1 MQFTVE
7 RGEHAWVARFTAM
20 ASPCEVHISCE
31 DKSEAKRLA
40 SLAVE
45 ETRRIEQKFSRYR
58 DDNIVY
64 AINTSQ
70 GRPIDIDAE
79 TYQLL
84 QFAGQCY
91 ELSGGL
97 FDITSGVLRTAWK
110 FDGREADPDHKKI
123 ENLLARVG
131 WPRVRL
137 TETDFALQSGME
149 IDFGGIGKEYA
160 VDRVAQ
166 NLFAEGECA
175 VMINFGGD
183 IRVISP
189 ESHERPWV
197 IGIEDPGLEDTA
209 LGQVEL
215 NNGAVATSGD
225 SRRYCVHKGKRLG
238 HILNP
243 KTGWP
248 IEGAPR
254 SVTVLGG
261 TCVEAGLLSTLAMLQ
276 GAEAE
281 EFLKDQDTQYHC
293 VW

>member
-1 MQFTVE
+1 
-7 RGEHAWVARFTAM
+7 
-20 ASPCEVHISCE
+20 
-31 DKSEAKRLA
+31 LA
-40 SLAVE
+40 SLAVS
-45 ETRRIEQKFSRYR
+45 ETRRIEKKYSRYR
-58 DDNIVY
+58 DDNVVY
-64 AINTSQ
+64 AINNADGSDVE
-70 GRPIDIDAE
+70 IDIE
-79 TYQLL
+79 TFQLL

-91 ELSGGL
+91 ELSNGL
-97 FDITSGVLRTAWK
+97 FDITSGVLRAAWR
-110 FDGREADPDHKKI
+110 FDGSEALPDQAKI
-123 ENLLARVG
+123 DEVLERVG
-131 WPRVRL
+131 WLNVKL
-137 TETDFALQSGME
+137 TEKQITLLSGME

-166 NLFAEGECA
+166 NMFGEGQCA

-189 ESHERPWV
+189 QSHDRSWV

-215 NNGAVATSGD
+215 KNGAVATSGD
-225 SRRYCVHKGKRLG
+225 ARRFCLYNGKRLG

-248 IEGAPR
+248 ITDAPR
-254 SVTVLGG
+254 SVTVIGG

-276 GAEAE
+276 GPGAEQ
-281 EFLKDQDTQYHC
+281 FLREQDTQYHC

>member
-1 MQFTVE
+1 MEFILD
-7 RGEHAWVARFTAM
+7 RGEYSWVARFTAM
-20 ASPCEVHISCE
+20 ASPCEVHLSSE
-31 DKSEAKRLA
+31 KKSEAERLA
-40 SLAVE
+40 SLAVS
-45 ETRRIEQKFSRYR
+45 ETYRIEQKYSRYR
-58 DDNIVY
+58 DDNIVH
-64 AINTSQ
+64 AINTAD
-70 GRPIDIDAE
+70 GRAVDIDPE
-79 TYQLL
+79 THQLL
-84 QFAGQCY
+84 HFAGKCY
-91 ELSGGL
+91 MLSDGL
-97 FDITSGVLRTAWK
+97 FDITSGVLRTAWR
-110 FDGREADPDHKKI
+110 FDGSEAEPDHDKI
-123 ENLLARVG
+123 EAILGRVG
-131 WPRVRL
+131 WPRAKL
-137 TETDFALQSGME
+137 TERNFTLQPGME

-166 NLFAEGECA
+166 NLFDESQCG

-189 ESHERPWV
+189 MSHRRAWV

-215 NNGAVATSGD
+215 TNGAVATSGD
-225 SRRYCVHKGKRLG
+225 SRRYCIHKGKRFG

-254 SVTVLGG
+254 SVTVIGG

-276 GAEAE
+276 GVGAEQ
-281 EFLKDQDTQYHC
+281 FLEGQETQYHC